1 MKSEETTLDKIRS
14 RPRFKLYTTLSK
26 EKIVK
31 DIQKSLRAMPKDFT
45 GNINSE
51 VATIQVKTDENPFWK
66 PNLSLRIEN
75 EDDKTVIR
83 GIFGPN
89 TSIWTFFMFL
99 YFVFS
104 ILWMTFFTMFF
115 VEKQINSND
124 FPWALSASFFM
135 LACIAATY
143 FASRFGQKKAKSE
156 MDKLRDF
163 AEKVLLYFEQREL

>member
-1 MKSEETTLDKIRS
+1 MKTEETTLDKIRS
-14 RPRFKLYTTLSK
+14 RPRFKMYTAIPK
-26 EKIVK
+26 EKIIK

-51 VATIQVKTDENPFWK
+51 VATIQVKSEDSPYWK
-66 PNLSLRIEN
+66 PNLALRIGI
-75 EDDKTVIR
+75 EDEKTVIR

-115 VEKQINSND
+115 VENQINSNE
-124 FPWALSASFFM
+124 FPWALPASFFM
-135 LACIAATY
+135 LFCIVGTY

-156 MDKLRDF
+156 MEKLRDF

>member
-1 MKSEETTLDKIRS
+1 MKAEETTLDKIRS

-66 PNLSLRIEN
+66 PNLSLRIVN

-115 VEKQINSND
+115 VEKQIKSD
-124 FPWALSASFFM
+124 EFPWALPASFFM
-135 LACIAATY
+135 LACIATTY

>member
-1 MKSEETTLDKIRS
+1 MKAEETTLDKIRS

-66 PNLSLRIEN
+66 PNLSLRIVN
-75 EDDKTVIR
+75 EEDKTVIR

-115 VEKQINSND
+115 VEKQIKSNE
-124 FPWALSASFFM
+124 FPWALPASFFM
-135 LACIAATY
+135 LACITATY

-156 MDKLRDF
+156 MEKLRDF